1 MSKHDEETTKPDTG
15 TPGEEQVDRAFVLE
29 SRNDVS
35 KTVVELASKAS
46 RRLLL
51 HTEDLEPAIFDQPP
65 FLEAVTRL
73 VLNHRDACFLIL
85 IQDGRRAIQSNNRLI
100 ELSRRLN
107 THIQF
112 RRPAAQHRNYHKTF
126 LLADNSAYLLCPLPG
141 RYEGDASF
149 NDPGKVQEL
158 DNYFMEAWEH
168 AEPDVEMR
176 RLDI

>member
-1 MSKHDEETTKPDTG
+1 MSKHHEKTEKPDIGSPAADHTG
-15 TPGEEQVDRAFVLE
+15 MDRVLE
-29 SRNDVS
+29 SRNDVT
-35 KTVVELASKAS
+35 KTVAELASKAS

-73 VLNHRDACFLIL
+73 VLDHRDACFLVL

-112 RRPAAQHRNYHKTF
+112 RRPAAQHRNNHTTF
-126 LLADNSAYLLCPLPG
+126 LLADDAAYLLCPLPG

-149 NDPGKVQEL
+149 NNPGKVLEL
-158 DNYFMEAWEH
+158 SKYFMEAWEH
-168 AEPDVEMR
+168 AEPDVEIR
-176 RLDI
+176 RLHL